1 MPLCYSGVVSGP
13 PIPDPMSLAL
23 DALLAEAAAKAG
35 RSRHDDES
43 FREPLGRLLDSLD
56 REAGLSA
63 SGRATQHARIVESLV
78 MRHVLEQ
85 HEARH
90 PEIGREE
97 IAAPLVIVGLART
110 GTTMLH
116 RLLSSDPGLYAARWW
131 EVRFPAPFPGHDWG
145 GPDPRI
151 AEACAQVSWIL
162 AEQPVL
168 AAIHPWDAEGP
179 DEEIMLM
186 EHSFLSHV
194 PESGANLPSYRAWLD
209 AQDLRPAYTMLRRL
223 LRFLQWQ
230 RRRRGELASLWVLK
244 TPMHLGHL
252 DLLFETFPGA
262 RVIQTHRDP
271 LETIPSVASM
281 YLALWGLGTEQP
293 DPLEVGRQCLERYAG
308 ALRRCLA
315 VRDTTPA
322 ERFVDVDYRAVA
334 HDPVAEVR
342 RIYDAVGRPLTR
354 AAEGAMRAWVAKN
367 PREHR
372 PPHEYTMETFGYTRE
387 TIEREFAA
395 YRARFITGGS
405 R

>member
-1 MPLCYSGVVSGP
+1 MPEPVEGP
-13 PIPDPMSLAL
+13 LGLAL
-23 DALLAEAAAKAG
+23 DALLAEAAERGG
-35 RSRHDDES
+35 RSRYDDES
-43 FREPLGRLLDSLD
+43 FREPLARLLDSLD

-63 SGRATQHARIVESLV
+63 TGRATQHARIVESLV

-85 HEARH
+85 HEARY

-116 RLLSSDPGLYAARWW
+116 RLLSSDPGLYSARWW
-131 EVRFPAPFPGHDWG
+131 EVRFPAPHPGWDPR

-151 AEACAQVSWIL
+151 AEARAQVRWIL

-209 AQDLRPAYTMLRRL
+209 AQDLRPAYTLLRRL
-223 LRFLQWQ
+223 LQFLQWQ
-230 RRRRGELASLWVLK
+230 KRRRGEAAERWVLK

-252 DLLFETFPGA
+252 DVLFEAFPGA
-262 RVIQTHRDP
+262 HVIQTHRDP

-281 YLALWGLGTEQP
+281 YLALWGLATEKP
-293 DPLEVGRQCLERYAG
+293 DPLEVGRQCLARYSG

-315 VRDTTPA
+315 VRDTLP
-322 ERFVDVDYRAVA
+322 EGRFVDVDYRAVA
-334 HDPVAEVR
+334 RDPLAEVR
-342 RIYDAVGRPLTR
+342 RIYSAVGRTLTPE
-354 AAEGAMRAWVAKN
+354 AEAAMRAWVAKN

-372 PPHEYTMETFGYTRE
+372 PPHEYTMESFGYTRE
-387 TIEREFAA
+387 TIEREFAL
-395 YRARFITGGS
+395 YRARFITGGG

>member
-1 MPLCYSGVVSGP
+1 MPERAF
-13 PIPDPMSLAL
+13 DPTSLAL
-23 DALLAEAAAKAG
+23 EDVVAEAGAKAG
-35 RSRHDDES
+35 RERFDDDA
-43 FREPLGRLLDSLD
+43 FREPLARLLDSLD
-56 REAGLSA
+56 HEAGLSA
-63 SGRATQHARIVESLV
+63 VGRATQHERIVESLV

-90 PEIGREE
+90 PEIRDEG

-116 RLLSSDPGLYAARWW
+116 RLLSADPGLHAARWW
-131 EVRFPAPFPGHDWG
+131 EVRFPAPFPDSSGS

-151 AEACAQVSWIL
+151 AAARAQVAWIL
-162 AEQPVL
+162 ENQPVL

-209 AQDLRPAYTMLRRL
+209 RQDLRPAYTLLRRL
-223 LRFLQWQ
+223 LQFLQWQ
-230 RRRRGELASLWVLK
+230 KRRRGERAERWVLK
-244 TPMHLGHL
+244 TPMHLGYL
-252 DLLFETFPGA
+252 ELLFETFPGA

-281 YLALWGLGTEQP
+281 YLALWGLATEKP
-293 DPLEVGRQCLERYAG
+293 DPHEVGRQCLERYAG

-315 VRDTTPA
+315 ARERLPA
-322 ERFVDVDYRAVA
+322 ERFADVSYRDVA
-334 HDPVAEVR
+334 RDPLASVR
-342 RIYDAVGRPLTR
+342 HIYAAVGRELTPEAE
-354 AAEGAMRAWVAKN
+354 AAMAAWVALN

-372 PPHEYTMETFGYTRE
+372 PPHKYAMETFGYTRE
-387 TIEREFAA
+387 KLEREFAG
-395 YRARFITGGS
+395 YRARFPEAGAS